1 MTITPTD
8 TAGLRFVGP
17 PLEVDVDVVVPVYNE
32 QAEIGSSILLLLSY
46 LQQLNADEHAFSW
59 QIVIADNASTDST
72 WALAST
78 LAGEHPQAVRAV
90 RIPRKGRGFALK
102 QVWSHSRARV
112 LSYMDVDLSTDLS
125 SFSELVSPILE
136 GSCDVAF
143 GSRLLPASRVTRCA
157 KREFIS
163 RTYNLL
169 LQRYLGVRFHDAQ
182 CGFKAISAEASAT
195 LLPLIEDD
203 EWFFDTELLVKA
215 ERLNVAMN
223 EVAVTWRED
232 PGSTV
237 RIVDTVRK
245 DLQGMRRL
253 KQEERPGGGLKGQG
267 GFDRTVIH
275 GD

>member
-1 MTITPTD
+1 MDSADAPSSMRASKTRRSVRAPSRSACSSMLLVHSSSPCSRAITSFAARI
-8 TAGLRFVGP
+8 TASGVL
-17 PLEVDVDVVVPVYNE
+17 
-32 QAEIGSSILLLLSY
+32 I
-46 LQQLNADEHAFSW
+46 SW
-59 QIVIADNASTDST
+59 
-72 WALAST
+72 LASVMKRFCFSCPST
-78 LAGEHPQAVRAV
+78 IGRTASREKPTTSRNTKVHPS
-90 RIPRKGRGFALK
+90 ALTPALT
-102 QVWSHSRARV
+102 ARNEWK
-112 LSYMDVDLSTDLS
+112 LS
-125 SFSELVSPILE
+125 SSRVQSRKMYK

-157 KREFIS
+157 KRGFIS

-237 RIVDTVRK
+237 HIVDTVRK

-253 KQEERPGGGLKGQG
+253 KQEERPGSGLKGQG